1 MVTFVSQCEKNALK
15 KTRRVLDAFANR
27 IGDNTWQT
35 LITEDGLLTVKKMLR
50 KTASKSTAV
59 SCHWIRSR
67 SRSQFLWVVGNRL
80 KFNVE
85 GVVPVNY
92 TEGDIE
98 QFIDKEKWQSL
109 ALMKNAVAIAALFH
123 DFGKAN
129 ILFQQKLKGE
139 GRNKY
144 EPVRHE
150 WVSLRIFQAFVGGRT
165 DEQWLIA
172 LTEIDKNH
180 NDDIYQ
186 DGINAEKNNPLL
198 NLPPFAQLVGWLVLS
213 HHKLPF
219 VPDWMFN
226 KANGNKDCKD
236 KVYRETSPA
245 QLAKNQLSTL
255 QAWFDRELQVYW
267 NSYNFCDE
275 DSQNFLQ
282 DNWTFNS
289 EGLPYKSTKWRLRA
303 IKAAD
308 KALQNIKQL
317 SGKNLLH
324 DELFTSHLA
333 RMALMLADH
342 HYSAQ
347 KVPTIDWQSPD
358 YKVFANTGRDTNSG
372 KNTLKQQLDEHLI
385 GVAKHAVD
393 IVSALPQ
400 LKNSLQALEDNEFLK
415 STKADDK
422 YHWQITAQKVALE
435 LSESSKKQGFFGI
448 NMASTGKGKTLANA
462 KIMYAL
468 ANKEQDCRFTVAL
481 GLRTLTLQTG
491 REYRKQLDLTAEQLA
506 IAVGGT
512 ASKAL
517 FENEQHKKAPEESFG
532 TGSESVEDFLDPDL
546 YVDYDLSGVEHSL
559 YTWTGANPRIEKLLQ
574 APALVCT
581 IDHLIPATDGTKGGK
596 QIGPMLRLLTSDLV
610 IDEPDDFGLEDLPAL
625 CRLVY
630 WAGMLGSR
638 VLLSTATMPP
648 DLAFAAFQAYQA
660 GWAEYAKVN
669 MVDMNKN
676 INCAWFDERAK
687 GGTHKAEVHDF
698 PSFKEQHEKY
708 VKKRVE
714 YLSSGVEKHKADI
727 LDNLTATDNIYANFA
742 QTIMQGS
749 LALHKNNHVKLGDKQ
764 ISIGLVRMAN
774 INPMVAVAKA
784 LLNLSVPENTHI
796 HLCVY
801 HSRYPLAVRSYLESN
816 LDLILNR
823 KESWPPQ
830 NLQNL
835 VNKTAV
841 KNQLFIVL
849 ASPVAEVGRD
859 HDYDWAIIEPSSMR
873 SIIQIAGRVLRHRD
887 YIPAQ
892 ENILLINQ
900 NIKQLKGSERCFNQ
914 PGFEVENLKLKLNK
928 HTLREIL
935 AETQYQPINAVE
947 RVIKSKQPPLENLV
961 ALEHEALSRKVNEK
975 SLTAFW
981 WNEQA
986 HWCGVLQN
994 LQAFRK
1000 SAKDEALYLLY
1011 KNNDLKWEWKNEA
1024 AYPPKMGA
1032 LSGAGISIKE
1042 ESAIVPAEGISFWF
1056 DLNPQKIYAELAN
1069 DFNISEEEASQHF
1082 GELRLV
1088 SYKKND
1094 INEYKYFSNLGIYQE
1109 VKL

>member
-1 MVTFVSQCEKNALK
+1 MMVTFVSQCEKNALK

-35 LITEDGLLTVKKMLR
+35 VITEDGLITVKKMLR
-50 KTASKSTAV
+50 QTASRSTAV

-67 SRSQFLWVVGNRL
+67 ARSQLLWVVGNRN
-80 KFNVE
+80 KFNSE
-85 GVVPVNY
+85 GVVAVNY
-92 TEGDIE
+92 TEANVE
-98 QFIDKEKWQSL
+98 QFMDNEKWQNL
-109 ALMKNAVAIAALFH
+109 TLMKNAVAIAALFH

-139 GRNKY
+139 AKNKY

-150 WVSLRIFQAFVGGRT
+150 WVSLRIFQAFVGNKT
-165 DEQWLIA
+165 DQQWLIS

-180 NDDIYQ
+180 SDELYQ
-186 DGINAEKNNPLL
+186 DGISSARNNPLV
-198 NLPPFAQLVGWLVLS
+198 NLPPFAQLVAWLVLS

-219 VPDWMFN
+219 VPSW
-226 KANGNKDCKD
+226 KEALTP
-236 KVYRETSPA
+236 ETSPA
-245 QLAKNQLSTL
+245 ELHKNRVSPLNS
-255 QAWFDRELQVYW
+255 WFAIELEVFW
-267 NSYNFCDE
+267 NSYNFKDE
-275 DSQNFLQ
+275 DSQSFLQ
-282 DNWTFNS
+282 DNWTFHGD
-289 EGLPYKSTKWRLRA
+289 GLPFKSTKWRLRA
-303 IKAAD
+303 IKVAD
-308 KALQNIKQL
+308 KTLQTIKQI
-317 SGKNLLH
+317 SGENLLH
-324 DELFTSHLA
+324 DELFTSHLT

-347 KVPTIDWQSPD
+347 KETTIEWKSPN
-358 YKVFANTGRDTNSG
+358 YQVFANTDRDTNA
-372 KNTLKQQLDEHLI
+372 LKQQLDEHLI

-393 IVSALPQ
+393 IVAALPQ
-400 LKNSLQALEDNEFLK
+400 LKSSLQVLEDNKFLK
-415 STKADDK
+415 STKADVK
-422 YHWQITAQKVALE
+422 YTWQIAAQKLALE
-435 LSESSKKQGFFGI
+435 LSETNKKQGFFGI

-506 IAVGGT
+506 IAVGGS

-517 FENEQHKKAPEESFG
+517 FENEQHKKTAEEIFG
-532 TGSESVEDFLDPDL
+532 TGSESIEEFLDPEL

-559 YTWTGANPRIEKLLQ
+559 HNWTGTNPRIEKLLQ

-648 DLAFAAFQAYQA
+648 DLAFAAFEAYQA
-660 GWAEYAKVN
+660 GWAEYAKAN
-669 MVDMNKN
+669 ITNWSN
-676 INCAWFDERAK
+676 SINCAWFDEREK
-687 GGTHKAEVHDF
+687 GGAIKAEVQYL
-698 PSFKEQHEKY
+698 SNFKEQHEKY

-714 YLSSGVEKHKADI
+714 YLSSGVAKHKAEI
-727 LDNLTATDNIYANFA
+727 LDNLTTTDNIHINFA
-742 QTIMQGS
+742 QTIMQGAH
-749 LALHKNNHVKLGDKQ
+749 ALHEKNKVKLGDKQ
-764 ISIGLVRMAN
+764 VSIGLVRMAN

-784 LLNLSVPENTHI
+784 LLNVTVPENTHI
-796 HLCVY
+796 NLCVY
-801 HSRYPLAVRSYLESN
+801 HSRYPLAVRSYLEN
-816 LDLILNR
+816 QLDQMLNR
-823 KESWPPQ
+823 KDDWPPKK
-830 NLQNL
+830 LQN
-835 VNKTAV
+835 VVDKTTE

-859 HDYDWAIIEPSSMR
+859 HDYDWAIIEPSSIR

-887 YIPAQ
+887 HVPDQ

-900 NIKQLKGSERCFNQ
+900 NIKQLKGSKRCFNQ
-914 PGFEVENLKLKLNK
+914 PGFEVENLKLKLNA

-935 AETQYQPINAVE
+935 TETQYQPINAVE
-947 RVIKSKQPPLENLV
+947 RLVKSIQPPLANLV
-961 ALEHEALSRKVNEK
+961 SLEHEALSRTVNGR
-975 SLTAFW
+975 SLAAFW
-981 WNEQA
+981 WKEKA
-986 HWCGVLQN
+986 HWCGVLQK
-994 LQAFRK
+994 LQVFRK
-1000 SAKDEALYLLY
+1000 SAKDEALFLLY
-1011 KNNDLKWEWKNEA
+1011 KNNELTWQWKNEA
-1024 AYPPKMGA
+1024 VYPPKMGA

-1042 ESAIVPAEGISFWF
+1042 ETAIVPAEGFSFWF
-1056 DLNPQKIYAELAN
+1056 DLNPQDIYSDLAR
-1069 DFNISEEEASQHF
+1069 DFNISEETAAQRF

-1109 VKL
+1109 VK

>member
-1 MVTFVSQCEKNALK
+1 MMVTLVSQCEKNALK
-15 KTRRVLDAFANR
+15 KTRRVLDAFADR

-50 KTASKSTAV
+50 QTASKSTAV

-67 SRSQFLWVVGNRL
+67 SRSQFLWVVGNKA
-80 KFNVE
+80 KFDE
-85 GVVPVNY
+85 RGVVPVNY
-92 TEGDIE
+92 TESNVE
-98 QFIDKEKWQSL
+98 QFMDIEKWQSL
-109 ALMKNAVAIAALFH
+109 ELMKNAVAIAALFH

-129 ILFQQKLKGE
+129 ILFQQKLKGK
-139 GRNKY
+139 GKNKY

-150 WVSLRIFQAFVGGRT
+150 WVSLRIFQAFVGDKT

-186 DGINAEKNNPLL
+186 DGISTGKNNPLAK
-198 NLPPFAQLVGWLVLS
+198 LPPFAQLVGWLVLS

-219 VPDWMFN
+219 VPGW
-226 KANGNKDCKD
+226 KKDLTQ
-236 KVYRETSPA
+236 ETSPA
-245 QLAKNQLSTL
+245 DLHKYGVTPLNS
-255 QAWFDRELQVYW
+255 WFAEELQVFW
-267 NSYNFCDE
+267 NSYNFKDE
-275 DSQNFLQ
+275 DSQTFLQ
-282 DNWTFNS
+282 DNWTFHS

-303 IKAAD
+303 IKVAD

-317 SGKNLLH
+317 STQNLLH
-324 DELFTSHLA
+324 GELFSSHLA

-347 KVPTIDWQSPD
+347 KEPTTDWQSPN
-358 YKVFANTGRDTNSG
+358 YQVFANTDRDT
-372 KNTLKQQLDEHLI
+372 KALKQQLDEHLI

-400 LKNSLQALEDNEFLK
+400 LKSSLQALGDNKFLK
-415 STKADDK
+415 STKTDDK
-422 YHWQITAQKVALE
+422 YAWQIATQKLALE

-462 KIMYAL
+462 KVMYAL
-468 ANKEQDCRFTVAL
+468 ANKEQNCRFTVAL

-491 REYRKQLDLTAEQLA
+491 REYRKQLNLTAEQLA
-506 IAVGGT
+506 IAVGGS

-517 FENEQHKKAPEESFG
+517 FENEQHKKTPEESFG
-532 TGSESVEDFLDPDL
+532 VGSESVEDFLDPDL
-546 YVDYDLSGVEHSL
+546 YVDYDLSGLDHSL
-559 YTWTGANPRIEKLLQ
+559 YTWTGTNPRIEKLVQ

-648 DLAFAAFQAYQA
+648 DLAFAAYQAYQA
-660 GWAEYAKVN
+660 GWVEYAKVN
-669 MVDMNKN
+669 IADWNKSV
-676 INCAWFDERAK
+676 NCAWFDEREK
-687 GGTHKAEVHDF
+687 GGSYKAEIQDF
-698 PSFKEQHEKY
+698 SNFKEQHEKY

-714 YLSSGVEKHKADI
+714 YLSSGIAKHKAEI
-727 LDNLTATDNIYANFA
+727 LDNLNTTGNIHVNFA
-742 QTIMQGS
+742 QTIKQGA
-749 LALHKNNHVKLGDKQ
+749 LILHKNNHVQLDGKKV
-764 ISIGLVRMAN
+764 SIGLVRMAN

-784 LLNLSVPENTHI
+784 LLNLPELENTHI

-801 HSRYPLAVRSYLESN
+801 HSRFPLAVRSYLEN
-816 LDLILNR
+816 QLDQMLNH
-823 KESWPPQ
+823 KKSWPPK

-835 VNKTAV
+835 VNKTAE
-841 KNQLFIVL
+841 KNQMFIVL

-873 SIIQIAGRVLRHRD
+873 SIIQIAGRVLRHREHV
-887 YIPAQ
+887 PEK
-892 ENILLINQ
+892 ENMLLINQ

-928 HTLREIL
+928 HTLREVL
-935 AETQYQPINAVE
+935 EESQYQPINAVE

-961 ALEHEALSRKVNEK
+961 ALEHQALLEK
-975 SLTAFW
+975 LFKNPDSAKLW
-981 WNEQA
+981 WKEQA

-1000 SAKDEALYLLY
+1000 SAKDEAVFLLY
-1011 KNNDLKWEWKNEA
+1011 KNNDLQWEWKNEA

-1032 LSGAGISIKE
+1032 LSGAGISIIE
-1042 ESAIVPAEGISFWF
+1042 EPAIVPAEGISFWF
-1056 DLNPQKIYAELAN
+1056 DLNPLTMYAELAN
-1069 DFNISEEEASQHF
+1069 DFNISEEEASLRF

-1109 VKL
+1109 VK

>member
-1 MVTFVSQCEKNALK
+1 MVTFISECEKNALK

-27 IGDNTWQT
+27 IGNSTWQT
-35 LITEDGLLTVKKMLR
+35 IITQEGLLAVKKLLR
-50 KTASKSTAV
+50 KTASKNTAV

-67 SRSQFLWVVGNRL
+67 ARSELLWLVGNKN
-80 KFNVE
+80 KFNAQ
-85 GVVPVNY
+85 GIVPVNY
-92 TEGDIE
+92 TEGDVE
-98 QFIDKEKWQSL
+98 RFIDKEKWQSL

-129 ILFQQKLKGE
+129 VLFQQKLKGE
-139 GRNKY
+139 GKNKY

-150 WVSLRIFQAFVGGRT
+150 WVSLRIFQAFVGNKT
-165 DEQWLIA
+165 DQQWLIA

-180 NDDIYQ
+180 SDDIYQ
-186 DGINAEKNNPLL
+186 DGISAGINNPLA

-219 VPDWMFN
+219 VPSWN
-226 KANGNKDCKD
+226 KSLTP
-236 KVYRETSPA
+236 ETSPA
-245 QLAKNQLSTL
+245 ILHKNDISPLKSWFAKE
-255 QAWFDRELQVYW
+255 FQVFW
-267 NSYNFCDE
+267 NSYNFKDE
-275 DSQNFLQ
+275 DSQSFLH
-282 DNWTFNS
+282 DNWTFHN

-317 SGKNLLH
+317 SDKSLLH

-347 KVPTIDWQSPD
+347 IEPTTEWQSPN
-358 YKVFANTGRDTNSG
+358 YQVFANTDRET
-372 KNTLKQQLDEHLI
+372 KALKQQLDEHLI

-393 IVSALPQ
+393 IVVALPQ
-400 LKNSLQALEDNEFLK
+400 LKSSLQALEDNKFLK
-415 STKADDK
+415 STKEDDK
-422 YHWQITAQKVALE
+422 YAWQIAAQKVALE

-491 REYRKQLDLTAEQLA
+491 REYRKQLGLTTEQLA
-506 IAVGGT
+506 IAVGGS

-517 FENEQHKKAPEESFG
+517 FENEQHKKSPEECFG
-532 TGSESVEDFLDPDL
+532 TGSESVEEFLDPEL

-559 YTWTGANPRIEKLLQ
+559 YTWTHDNPRIEKLVQ

-669 MVDMNKN
+669 IANWNEN
-676 INCAWFDERAK
+676 INCAWFDERTK
-687 GGTHKAEVHDF
+687 GGANKAEVKDF
-698 PSFKEQHEKY
+698 PGFKELHEKY

-714 YLSSGVEKHKADI
+714 YLSSGVAQHKANI
-727 LDNLTATDNIYANFA
+727 LDNLTITDNIYANFA
-742 QTIMQGS
+742 QTIMQGAF
-749 LALHKNNHVKLGDKQ
+749 ALHKNNHVQLDDRQ

-774 INPMVAVAKA
+774 INPMVAVSKA
-784 LLNLSVPENTHI
+784 LLNFPAPENTHI

-801 HSRYPLAVRSYLESN
+801 HSRFPLAVRSYLESK
-816 LDLILNR
+816 LDQILNR
-823 KESWPPQ
+823 KESLPPQ
-830 NLQNL
+830 NIQNL
-835 VNKTAV
+835 VNKTAE

-873 SIIQIAGRVLRHRD
+873 SIIQIAGRVLRHREQV
-887 YIPAQ
+887 PGQ

-935 AETQYQPINAVE
+935 QESQYQPINAVE

-961 ALEHEALSRKVNEK
+961 ALEHQALLEK
-975 SLTAFW
+975 LFKNPDSAKLW
-981 WNEQA
+981 WKEQA
-986 HWCGVLQN
+986 HWCGVLQK
-994 LQAFRK
+994 LQVFRK

-1011 KNNDLKWEWKNEA
+1011 KNNGLMWAWKNEV
-1024 AYPPKMGA
+1024 AYPPKLGA

-1042 ESAIVPAEGISFWF
+1042 ESIIVPAKGISFWF
-1056 DLNPQKIYAELAN
+1056 DLNPLNIYTELAS
-1069 DFNISEEEASQHF
+1069 DFNISEEEASLRF

-1109 VKL
+1109 VK

>member
-1 MVTFVSQCEKNALK
+1 MMVTFVSQCEKNALK

-35 LITEDGLLTVKKMLR
+35 IITEDGLLTVKKMLR
-50 KTASKSTAV
+50 QTASKSTAV

-67 SRSQFLWVVGNRL
+67 SRSQFLWVVGNKG
-80 KFNVE
+80 KFNSE
-85 GVVPVNY
+85 GIVAVNY
-92 TEGDIE
+92 TEGSIG
-98 QFIDKEKWQSL
+98 QFIDNEKWQSL
-109 ALMKNAVAIAALFH
+109 TLMKNAVAIAALFH

-139 GRNKY
+139 GKNKY

-150 WVSLRIFQAFVGGRT
+150 WVSLRVFQAFVGEQT

-180 NDDIYQ
+180 NDDIFQ
-186 DGINAEKNNPLL
+186 DGISLGKNKPLV

-219 VPDWMFN
+219 VPNWN
-226 KANGNKDCKD
+226 KTLIQ
-236 KVYRETSPA
+236 ETSPSD
-245 QLAKNQLSTL
+245 LHKYGISPLNS
-255 QAWFDRELQVYW
+255 WFAEELQVFW
-267 NSYNFCDE
+267 NSYNFKDE
-275 DSQNFLQ
+275 DSQDFLQ
-282 DNWTFNS
+282 DNWTFHS

-303 IKAAD
+303 IEAAD
-308 KALQNIKQL
+308 KALQSIKQL
-317 SGKNLLH
+317 SDKNLLH

-347 KVPTIDWQSPD
+347 KETTIEWRSPN
-358 YKVFANTGRDTNSG
+358 YPVFANTDRDTNA
-372 KNTLKQQLDEHLI
+372 LKQQLDEHLI

-393 IVSALPQ
+393 IVSKLPQ
-400 LKNSLQALEDNEFLK
+400 LKGSLQKLEENKFLK
-415 STKADDK
+415 STKTATK
-422 YHWQITAQKVALE
+422 YAWQIAAQKVALE

-491 REYRKQLDLTAEQLA
+491 REYRKQLDLTTDQLA
-506 IAVGGT
+506 IAVGGS

-517 FENEQHKKAPEESFG
+517 FENEQHKKTAEESFG
-532 TGSESVEDFLDPDL
+532 TGSESVEEFLDPEL
-546 YVDYDLSGVEHSL
+546 YIDYDLSGVEHSL
-559 YTWTGANPRIEKLLQ
+559 HTWTGANPRIEKLVQ

-648 DLAFAAFQAYQA
+648 DLAFAAFQSYQA

-669 MVDMNKN
+669 ITTWNEN
-676 INCAWFDERAK
+676 INCAWFDEREK
-687 GGTHKAEVHDF
+687 GGAIRAEIQDF
-698 PSFKEQHEKY
+698 SSFKEQHEKY
-708 VKKRVE
+708 VKKRVVF
-714 YLSSGVEKHKADI
+714 LSSCIVKHKAEI
-727 LDNLTATDNIYANFA
+727 LDNITLTDDIYVNFS
-742 QTIMQGS
+742 QTVLQGAI
-749 LALHKNNHVKLGDKQ
+749 ALHIKNHVKLDDKQ
-764 ISIGLVRMAN
+764 VSIGLVRMAN
-774 INPMVAVAKA
+774 IKPMVAVAKA

-801 HSRYPLAVRSYLESN
+801 HSRYPLAVRSYLESK
-816 LDLILNR
+816 LDQMLNR
-823 KESWPPQ
+823 KENWPPQ

-835 VNKTAV
+835 IEKTTA

-873 SIIQIAGRVLRHRD
+873 SIIQIAGRVLRHREHL
-887 YIPAQ
+887 PKQ

-914 PGFEVENLKLKLNK
+914 PGFEVENLKLKLNE

-935 AETQYQPINAVE
+935 TETQYQPINAVE
-947 RVIKSKQPPLENLV
+947 RVVKSKPPPLENL
-961 ALEHEALSRKVNEK
+961 ASLEHQALLEK
-975 SLTAFW
+975 LFKNPDSAKLW
-981 WNEQA
+981 WKEQA
-986 HWCGVLQN
+986 HWCGVLQK
-994 LQAFRK
+994 LQVFRK
-1000 SAKDEALYLLY
+1000 SDKDEAVYLLY
-1011 KNNDLKWEWKNEA
+1011 KNNELTWEWKNEA
-1024 AYPPKMGA
+1024 VYPPKMGA
-1032 LSGAGISIKE
+1032 LSGAGISIKKE
-1042 ESAIVPAEGISFWF
+1042 TAIVPAEGFSFWF
-1056 DLNPQKIYAELAN
+1056 DLNPHNIYGELAH
-1069 DFNISEEEASQHF
+1069 DFNISEETAAQRF

-1109 VKL
+1109 VK

>member
-1 MVTFVSQCEKNALK
+1 MMVTFVSQCQKNALK

-35 LITEDGLLTVKKMLR
+35 VITEDGLITVKKMLR
-50 KTASKSTAV
+50 QTATKSTAV

-67 SRSQFLWVVGNRL
+67 SRSQLLWVVGNRR
-80 KFNVE
+80 KFNSE
-85 GVVPVNY
+85 GHVAVNY
-92 TEGDIE
+92 TESDIE
-98 QFIDKEKWQSL
+98 PFMDNEKWQNL
-109 ALMKNAVAIAALFH
+109 TLMKNAVAIAALFH
-123 DFGKAN
+123 DFGKAS

-139 GRNKY
+139 GKNKY

-150 WVSLRIFQAFVGGRT
+150 WVSLRVFQAFVGDKS
-165 DEQWLIA
+165 DEQWLMA

-180 NDDIYQ
+180 HDNIYQ
-186 DGINAEKNNPLL
+186 DGIRGGRNNPLV

-219 VPDWMFN
+219 VPSW
-226 KANGNKDCKD
+226 KQTLTQ
-236 KVYRETSPA
+236 ETSPA
-245 QLAKNQLSTL
+245 VLHKNGVSPLNS
-255 QAWFDRELQVYW
+255 WFAEELQVFW
-267 NSYNFCDE
+267 NSYNFKDE
-275 DSQNFLQ
+275 DSSNFLQ
-282 DNWTFNS
+282 DNWTFHS
-289 EGLPYKSTKWRLRA
+289 EGLPYKSTKWRLIA

-308 KALQNIKQL
+308 LTLKTIKQNTA
-317 SGKNLLH
+317 KNLLH
-324 DELFTSHLA
+324 DELFTSHLT

-347 KVPTIDWQSPD
+347 KEPTLEWQSPN
-358 YKVFANTGRDTNSG
+358 YQVYANTDSDTG
-372 KNTLKQQLDEHLI
+372 ERKQQLDEHLI

-400 LKNSLQALEDNEFLK
+400 LKSSLQTLEDNAFLK
-415 STKADDK
+415 STKVDGK
-422 YHWQITAQKVALE
+422 YAWQVAAQKVALD
-435 LSESSKKQGFFGI
+435 LGESTKKQGFFGI

-491 REYRKQLDLTAEQLA
+491 REYRTQLDLSAEQLA
-506 IAVGGT
+506 IAVGGS

-517 FENEQHKKAPEESFG
+517 FENEQSKRAPEDSFG
-532 TGSESVEDFLDPDL
+532 TGSESAEEHLDPDL
-546 YVDYDLSGVEHSL
+546 FVDYDLSGIEHSL
-559 YTWTGANPRIEKLLQ
+559 HAWTKTNPRIEKLLQ
-574 APALVCT
+574 APVLVCT

-660 GWAEYAKVN
+660 GWTEYAKVN
-669 MVDMNKN
+669 ITNWN
-676 INCAWFDERAK
+676 QTINCAWFDEREK
-687 GGTHKAEVHDF
+687 GGAYQTLIKDF
-698 PSFKEQHEKY
+698 ANFKVQHEKFVETR
-708 VKKRVE
+708 VK
-714 YLSSGVEKHKADI
+714 YLISATPKHKADI
-727 LDNLTATDNIYANFA
+727 LDNLTSTSDIYVNFA
-742 QTIMQGS
+742 QTIMQGA
-749 LALHKNNHVKLGDKQ
+749 LALHHNNTVVVGNNQ
-764 ISIGLVRMAN
+764 VSIGLVRMAN

-784 LLNLSVPENTHI
+784 LLTLPVPENTHI

-801 HSRYPLAVRSYLESN
+801 HSRYPLAMRSYLEN
-816 LDLILNR
+816 KLDKILNR
-823 KESWPPQ
+823 KNDWPPRE
-830 NLQNL
+830 LESL
-835 VNKTAV
+835 IEKTAA
-841 KNQLFIVL
+841 KNQIFIVL

-887 YIPAQ
+887 HVPEH

-900 NIKQLKGSERCFNQ
+900 NIKQLKGNERCFNQ
-914 PGFEVENLKLKLNK
+914 PGFEVENLKLKLNE
-928 HTLREIL
+928 HTLRKVLVEP
-935 AETQYQPINAVE
+935 QYQPINASE
-947 RVIKSKQPPLENLV
+947 RVIKSKLSSSGNLV

-981 WNEQA
+981 WKEQA

-994 LQAFRK
+994 LQPFRK
-1000 SAKDEALYLLY
+1000 SEKDEAVYMLY
-1011 KNNDLKWEWKNEA
+1011 KNSELVWQWKNES
-1024 AYPPKMGA
+1024 AYPAKMGA
-1032 LSGAGISIKE
+1032 LSGAGISLKE
-1042 ESAIVPAEGISFWF
+1042 EQGFTPTEGISFWF
-1056 DLNPQKIYAELAN
+1056 DLNPLNIYAELAA
-1069 DFNISEEEASQHF
+1069 DFDISEEDASLRF

-1109 VKL
+1109 VK

>member
-1 MVTFVSQCEKNALK
+1 MMVTFVSQCEKKALNR
-15 KTRRVLDAFANR
+15 TRKVLDAFADR

-35 LITEDGLLTVKKMLR
+35 VITQDGLLAVKKSLR
-50 KTASKSTAV
+50 KTATKNTAV

-67 SRSQFLWVVGNRL
+67 SRSELVWVVGQRS
-80 KFNVE
+80 KFNSE
-85 GVVPVNY
+85 GVVPVNF
-92 TEGDIE
+92 TEGDVE
-98 QFIDKEKWQSL
+98 QFMDKVKWQSL

-129 ILFQQKLKGE
+129 ILFQQKLTGE
-139 GRNKY
+139 GKNKF

-150 WVSLRIFQAFVGGRT
+150 WVSLRIFQAFIGNKT

-180 NDDIYQ
+180 SDDIYQ
-186 DGINAEKNNPLL
+186 DGISSGRNNPLA
-198 NLPPFAQLVGWLVLS
+198 NLPAFAQLVGWLVLS

-219 VPDWMFN
+219 VPNW
-226 KANGNKDCKD
+226 KEALPK
-236 KVYRETSPA
+236 ETSPA
-245 QLAKNQLSTL
+245 VLHANGVSPLNSWFAK
-255 QAWFDRELQVYW
+255 ELQVFW
-267 NSYNFCDE
+267 NSYNFKDD
-275 DSQNFLQ
+275 DSQHFLQ
-282 DNWTFNS
+282 DNWTFHS
-289 EGLPYKSTKWRLRA
+289 EGLPYKSTKWRLKA

-308 KALQNIKQL
+308 KALQNIKQH
-317 SGKNLLH
+317 SAKNLLH
-324 DELFTSHLA
+324 DELFTAHLA

-347 KVPTIDWQSPD
+347 KEPTLDWQSPH
-358 YKVFANTGRDTNSG
+358 YKVFANTDRDT
-372 KNTLKQQLDEHLI
+372 KALKQQLDEHLI

-393 IVSALPQ
+393 IVGALPQ
-400 LKNSLQALEDNEFLK
+400 LKSSLQALEDNKFLK

-422 YHWQITAQKVALE
+422 YAWQIAAQKVAFE
-435 LSESSKKQGFFGI
+435 LSDSSKKLGFFGI

-468 ANKEQDCRFTVAL
+468 ASKEQDCRFTVAL

-506 IAVGGT
+506 IAVGGS
-512 ASKAL
+512 APKAL
-517 FENEQHKKAPEESFG
+517 FENEQHKKSPEQSFG

-546 YVDYDLSGVEHSL
+546 YLDYDLAGVEHAL
-559 YTWTGANPRIEKLLQ
+559 YSWAGSNPRIEKLLQ

-625 CRLVY
+625 CRLVN

-669 MVDMNKN
+669 IADWNKS
-676 INCAWFDERAK
+676 INCAWFDERK
-687 GGTHKAEVHDF
+687 QGGAYQAEVRDF
-698 PSFKEQHEKY
+698 SSFKEQHEKY
-708 VKKRVE
+708 VKKRVQ
-714 YLSSGVEKHKADI
+714 YLSKGVEKHKADI
-727 LDNLTATDNIYANFA
+727 LDNVAITDNIHVNFA
-742 QTIMQGS
+742 QTIIQG
-749 LALHKNNHVKLGDKQ
+749 ALTLHQNNHIQLDGKLV
-764 ISIGLVRMAN
+764 SIGLVRMAN

-784 LLNLSVPENTHI
+784 LISLPAPEDTHI

-801 HSRYPLAVRSYLESN
+801 HSRYPLAVRSYLEN
-816 LDLILNR
+816 KLDQILNR
-823 KESWPPQ
+823 KNNWPPQ

-835 VNKTAV
+835 VNKTTA

-887 YIPAQ
+887 HVPEQAS
-892 ENILLINQ
+892 ILLINQ
-900 NIKQLKGSERCFNQ
+900 NIKQLKGNERCFNQ
-914 PGFEVENLKLKLNK
+914 PGFEVENLNLKLNK
-928 HTLREIL
+928 HMLSEIL
-935 AETQYQPINAVE
+935 EESQYQPINAVE
-947 RVIKSKQPPLENLV
+947 RVIKGKQHPLENLV
-961 ALEHEALSRKVNEK
+961 ALEHQALLEK
-975 SLTAFW
+975 LFKNPDSAKLW
-981 WNEQA
+981 WKEQA

-994 LQAFRK
+994 LQVFRK
-1000 SAKDEALYLLY
+1000 SAKDEALYLIY
-1011 KNNDLKWEWKNEA
+1011 KNNELTWAWKNEA
-1024 AYPPKMGA
+1024 VYPPKMGA

-1042 ESAIVPAEGISFWF
+1042 EFAIVPAEGISFWF
-1056 DLNPQKIYAELAN
+1056 DLNPLSIYAELAN

-1094 INEYKYFSNLGIYQE
+1094 INEYKYFPKLGIYQE
-1109 VKL
+1109 VK

>member
-1 MVTFVSQCEKNALK
+1 MMVTFVSQCEKNALK

-50 KTASKSTAV
+50 KTASRSTAV

-67 SRSQFLWVVGNRL
+67 SRSQFLWVVGNKN
-80 KFNVE
+80 KFNCE
-85 GVVPVNY
+85 GVVPVNS
-92 TEGDIE
+92 TGNSFV
-98 QFIDKEKWQSL
+98 QFIDKEKWQRL
-109 ALMKNAVAIAALFH
+109 ALMKNSVAIAALFH
-123 DFGKAN
+123 DFGKVN

-139 GRNKY
+139 SKNKY

-150 WVSLRIFQAFVGGRT
+150 WVSLRIFQAFVANQT
-165 DEQWLIA
+165 DEEWLIA

-180 NDDIYQ
+180 NDNIHQ
-186 DGINAEKNNPLL
+186 DGINNGRNNPLV
-198 NLPPFAQLVGWLVLS
+198 NLPPFAQLVGWLILS

-219 VPDWMFN
+219 VPSW
-226 KANGNKDCKD
+226 K
-236 KVYRETSPA
+236 RTLTPETSPA
-245 QLAKNQLSTL
+245 ILYKNGVNPLNS
-255 QAWFDRELQVYW
+255 WFAEELQVFW
-267 NSYNFCDE
+267 NSYNFKDE
-275 DSQNFLQ
+275 DSQKFLQ
-282 DNWTFNS
+282 DNWTFHS
-289 EGLPYKSTKWRLRA
+289 EGLPYKSTKWRLKA

-308 KALQNIKQL
+308 KALQHIKQI
-317 SGKNLLH
+317 SAKNLLH

-347 KVPTIDWQSPD
+347 KEPTLDWQSPN
-358 YKVFANTGRDTNSG
+358 YQVFANTDRET
-372 KNTLKQQLDEHLI
+372 KALKQQLDEHLI

-400 LKNSLQALEDNEFLK
+400 LKNSLQALEDNKFLK
-415 STKADDK
+415 STKTDDK
-422 YHWQITAQKVALE
+422 YAWQIAAQKVALA

-506 IAVGGT
+506 IAVGGS

-517 FENEQHKKAPEESFG
+517 FENEQNKKPPEQCFG
-532 TGSESVEDFLDPDL
+532 TGSESVEEFLDPEL

-559 YTWTGANPRIEKLLQ
+559 YTWTHNNPRIEKLVQ

-660 GWAEYAKVN
+660 GWTEYAKVN
-669 MVDMNKN
+669 IADGIKSV
-676 INCAWFDERAK
+676 NCAWFDERVK
-687 GGTHKAEVHDF
+687 GGAYKAEIQGF
-698 PSFKEQHEKY
+698 SNFKEQHETY
-708 VKKRVE
+708 VRKRVA
-714 YLSSGVEKHKADI
+714 YLSSAVAKHKTDI
-727 LDNLTATDNIYANFA
+727 VDNLTITGNIYVNFA
-742 QTIMQGS
+742 QTIRQGA
-749 LALHKNNHVKLGDKQ
+749 LALHKNNHVMLGDKQ
-764 ISIGLVRMAN
+764 VSIGLVRMAN

-784 LLNLSVPENTHI
+784 LLNLPSPENIHI

-801 HSRYPLAVRSYLESN
+801 HSRYPLAVRSHLESK
-816 LDLILNR
+816 LDQILNR
-823 KESWPPQ
+823 KENWPPQ

-835 VNKTAV
+835 VNQTAA

-873 SIIQIAGRVLRHRD
+873 SIIQIAGRVLRHREQ
-887 YIPAQ
+887 IPEQ

-914 PGFEVENLKLKLNK
+914 PGFEVENLKLKLK
-928 HTLREIL
+928 QHTLREIL
-935 AETQYQPINAVE
+935 TETQYHPINAVE

-961 ALEHEALSRKVNEK
+961 SLEHEALSRKVNER

-981 WNEQA
+981 WKEQA

-994 LQAFRK
+994 LQVFRR

-1011 KNNDLKWEWKNEA
+1011 RNNELTWKWKNEA
-1024 AYPPKMGA
+1024 AFPPKMGA
-1032 LSGAGISIKE
+1032 LSAAGISIKE
-1042 ESAIVPAEGISFWF
+1042 APTILPAEGISFWF
-1056 DLNPQKIYAELAN
+1056 DLSPLNIYKELAD
-1069 DFNISEEEASQHF
+1069 DFNINEEEASLRF
-1082 GELRLV
+1082 GELRLIN
-1088 SYKKND
+1088 YNKND
-1094 INEYKYFSNLGIYQE
+1094 INEYRYFSNLGIYQE
-1109 VKL
+1109 VK

>member
-15 KTRRVLDAFANR
+15 KTRRVLDAFADR

-35 LITEDGLLTVKKMLR
+35 LITQEGLLAVKKLLR

-67 SRSQFLWVVGNRL
+67 SRSELLWVVGKRDR
-80 KFNVE
+80 FDAM
-85 GVVPVNY
+85 GRVPVNS
-92 TEGDIE
+92 TENNIE
-98 QFIDKEKWQSL
+98 QYMDKDKWQSL
-109 ALMKNAVAIAALFH
+109 VLMKNAVAIAALFH

-139 GRNKY
+139 GKNKY

-150 WVSLRIFQAFVGGRT
+150 WVSLRVFQAFVGDKT

-180 NDDIYQ
+180 SDNIYQ
-186 DGINAEKNNPLL
+186 DGISAGRNNPLV

-219 VPDWMFN
+219 VPSW
-226 KANGNKDCKD
+226 KKSLTPETAPAELHRNG
-236 KVYRETSPA
+236 VSP
-245 QLAKNQLSTL
+245 LNGWFAK
-255 QAWFDRELQVYW
+255 ELEVFW
-267 NSYNFCDE
+267 NSHNFKEE
-275 DSQNFLQ
+275 DSQSFLQ
-282 DNWTFNS
+282 DNWTFHS

-308 KALQNIKQL
+308 KALQNIKQC
-317 SGKNLLH
+317 SAENLLH
-324 DELFTSHLA
+324 DELFTSHLS

-347 KVPTIDWQSPD
+347 KEPTIEWQSPN
-358 YKVFANTGRDTNSG
+358 YKVFANTDRDTNR
-372 KNTLKQQLDEHLI
+372 LKQQLDEHLI

-393 IVSALPQ
+393 IVGALPQ
-400 LKNSLQALEDNEFLK
+400 LKSSLDALEDNKFLK
-415 STKADDK
+415 STNTQDK
-422 YHWQITAQKVALE
+422 YAWQIKAQKVALE

-491 REYRKQLDLTAEQLA
+491 REYRKELDLTAEQLA
-506 IAVGGT
+506 IAVGGS

-517 FENEQHKKAPEESFG
+517 FENEKNKKDPEERFG
-532 TGSESVEDFLDPDL
+532 TGSASVEDFLDPDL
-546 YVDYDLSGVEHSL
+546 YVDYDLSGVEHCL
-559 YTWTGANPRIEKLLQ
+559 YTWTGANSRIEKLVQ
-574 APALVCT
+574 APTLVCT

-648 DLAFAAFQAYQA
+648 DLAYAAFQAYQA
-660 GWAEYAKVN
+660 GWTEYAKVN
-669 MVDMNKN
+669 IANWN
-676 INCAWFDERAK
+676 GRINCTWFDERAK
-687 GGTHKAEVHDF
+687 GGANKAEIQDF

-708 VKKRVE
+708 VKKRGE
-714 YLSSGVEKHKADI
+714 YLSSGVAKHKAEI
-727 LDNLTATDNIYANFA
+727 LDNLKITECIYSNFA
-742 QTIMQGS
+742 QTTLRGA
-749 LALHKNNHVKLGDKQ
+749 LALHKNNHVRLEDKNV
-764 ISIGLVRMAN
+764 SIGLVRMAN

-784 LLNLSVPENTHI
+784 LLKLPAPADTHV

-801 HSRYPLAVRSYLESN
+801 HSRYPLAVRSYLESK
-816 LDLILNR
+816 LDHILNR
-823 KESWPPQ
+823 KENWPPQ
-830 NLQNL
+830 HLKSL
-835 VNKTAV
+835 IEKTIA

-873 SIIQIAGRVLRHRD
+873 SIIQIAGRVLRHRVH
-887 YIPAQ
+887 IPVQ
-892 ENILLINQ
+892 ENILLVNQ

-935 AETQYQPINAVE
+935 DESQFRPINALE
-947 RVIKSKQPPLENLV
+947 RVIKGKQSPLDNLV
-961 ALEHEALSRKVNEK
+961 ALEHQALLERLFKNPDSAK
-975 SLTAFW
+975 LW
-981 WNEQA
+981 WKEQA
-986 HWCGVLQN
+986 HWCGVLQK

-1024 AYPPKMGA
+1024 VYPPKMGA

-1042 ESAIVPAEGISFWF
+1042 ELSIVIAEGNSFWF
-1056 DLNPQKIYAELAN
+1056 DLNPLGIYTELAN
-1069 DFNISEEEASQHF
+1069 DFNISEEEASQRF
-1082 GELRLV
+1082 GELRLI
-1088 SYKKND
+1088 SYKNND

-1109 VKL
+1109 VK

>member
-1 MVTFVSQCEKNALK
+1 
-15 KTRRVLDAFANR
+15 
-27 IGDNTWQT
+27 
-35 LITEDGLLTVKKMLR
+35 MLR
-50 KTASKSTAV
+50 QTASKSTAV

-67 SRSQFLWVVGNRL
+67 ARSQFLWVVGNKS
-80 KFNVE
+80 KFNAE

-92 TEGDIE
+92 TEGSIG
-98 QFIDKEKWQSL
+98 QFIDNEKWQSL
-109 ALMKNAVAIAALFH
+109 TLMKNAVAIAALFH

-139 GRNKY
+139 GKNKY

-150 WVSLRIFQAFVGGRT
+150 WVSLRVFQAFVGQQT

-180 NDDIYQ
+180 NDHIFQ
-186 DGINAEKNNPLL
+186 DGISLGKNNPLV

-219 VPDWMFN
+219 VPNWN
-226 KANGNKDCKD
+226 KTLIQ
-236 KVYRETSPA
+236 ETSPA
-245 QLAKNQLSTL
+245 YLHKYGISPLSS
-255 QAWFDRELQVYW
+255 WFAEELDVFW
-267 NSYNFCDE
+267 NSYNFKDE
-275 DSQNFLQ
+275 DSQNFLE
-282 DNWTFNS
+282 DNWTFHN

-308 KALQNIKQL
+308 NALQNIKQL

-324 DELFTSHLA
+324 NELFTSHIA

-347 KVPTIDWQSPD
+347 KETTTEWQSPN
-358 YKVFANTGRDTNSG
+358 YQVFANTDGNA
-372 KNTLKQQLDEHLI
+372 LKQQLDEHLV

-393 IVSALPQ
+393 IVSKLPQ
-400 LKNSLQALEDNEFLK
+400 LKSSLQKLEDNQFLK
-415 STKADDK
+415 STKADAK
-422 YHWQITAQKVALE
+422 YAWQIAAQKVALE

-491 REYRKQLDLTAEQLA
+491 REYRKQLDLTTEQLA
-506 IAVGGT
+506 IAVGGS

-517 FENEQHKKAPEESFG
+517 FENDQHKKTAEESFG
-532 TGSESVEDFLDPDL
+532 TGSESVEEFLDPEL
-546 YVDYDLSGVEHSL
+546 YVDYDLAGVEHSL
-559 YTWTGANPRIEKLLQ
+559 HTWTGANPRIEKLVQ

-669 MVDMNKN
+669 ITTLNEN
-676 INCAWFDERAK
+676 INCAWFDEREK
-687 GGTHKAEVHDF
+687 GGAIKAEVRDF
-698 PSFKEQHEKY
+698 SNFKEHHEKY

-714 YLSSGVEKHKADI
+714 YLNLGVAKHKAEI
-727 LDNLTATDNIYANFA
+727 LDNLTLTEDIYINFA
-742 QTIMQGS
+742 QTALQGA
-749 LALHKNNHVKLGDKQ
+749 LALHINNHVKLDDKKV
-764 ISIGLVRMAN
+764 SIGLVRMAN
-774 INPMVAVAKA
+774 IKPMVAVAKA
-784 LLNLSVPENTHI
+784 LLNLTVPEDTYI

-801 HSRYPLAVRSYLESN
+801 HSRYPLAVRSYLESQ
-816 LDLILNR
+816 LDQMLNR
-823 KESWPPQ
+823 KENWPPQ
-830 NLQNL
+830 KLQNL
-835 VNKTAV
+835 IEVTTA

-887 YIPAQ
+887 HVPDQ

-900 NIKQLKGSERCFNQ
+900 NIKQLEGSEYCFNK
-914 PGFEVENLKLKLNK
+914 PGFEVENLKLKLNE

-935 AETQYQPINAVE
+935 TETQYQPINAIE
-947 RVIKSKQPPLENLV
+947 RVVKSKQPPLENLV
-961 ALEHEALSRKVNEK
+961 SLEHQALLEK
-975 SLTAFW
+975 LFKNPDSAKLW
-981 WNEQA
+981 WKEQA
-986 HWCGVLQN
+986 HWCGVLQK
-994 LQAFRK
+994 LQVFRK

-1011 KNNDLKWEWKNEA
+1011 KNNELIWQWKNEA
-1024 AYPPKMGA
+1024 IYPPKMGA

-1042 ESAIVPAEGISFWF
+1042 ESSIVSAEGISFWF
-1056 DLNPQKIYAELAN
+1056 DLNPQDIYSELARN
-1069 DFNISEEEASQHF
+1069 FNISEETAAQRF

-1109 VKL
+1109 VK

>member
-1 MVTFVSQCEKNALK
+1 MMVTFVSQCEKNSLK

-50 KTASKSTAV
+50 QTASKNTAV
-59 SCHWIRSR
+59 SCHWIRTRAR
-67 SRSQFLWVVGNRL
+67 SELLWVVGNKN
-80 KFNVE
+80 KFNE
-85 GVVPVNY
+85 QGIVPVNY
-92 TEGDIE
+92 TEGDIG
-98 QFIDKEKWQSL
+98 QFMDKEKWQSL
-109 ALMKNAVAIAALFH
+109 AVMKNAVAIAALFH

-139 GRNKY
+139 GKNKY

-150 WVSLRIFQAFVGGRT
+150 WVSLRVFQAFVGDKT

-180 NDDIYQ
+180 SDDIYQ
-186 DGINAEKNNPLL
+186 DGINDGRNNPLV
-198 NLPPFAQLVGWLVLS
+198 NLPPFAQLVGWLILS

-219 VPDWMFN
+219 VPSW
-226 KANGNKDCKD
+226 KKTLTP
-236 KVYRETSPA
+236 ETSPA
-245 QLAKNQLSTL
+245 ILHKNGVSPLNS
-255 QAWFDRELQVYW
+255 WFAEELQVFW
-267 NSYNFCDE
+267 NSYNFKNE
-275 DSQNFLQ
+275 DSQSFLH
-282 DNWTFNS
+282 DNWTFHS

-303 IKAAD
+303 IEAAD
-308 KALQNIKQL
+308 KALQNVKQL
-317 SGKNLLH
+317 SAKSLLH

-347 KVPTIDWQSPD
+347 KETTPEWQSPN
-358 YKVFANTGRDTNSG
+358 YNVFANTDRDT
-372 KNTLKQQLDEHLI
+372 KALKQQLDEHLI

-393 IVSALPQ
+393 IVGALPQ
-400 LKNSLQALEDNEFLK
+400 LKGSLQALEDNEFLK

-422 YHWQITAQKVALE
+422 YAWQIAAQKVALDI
-435 LSESSKKQGFFGI
+435 SESSKKQGFFGI

-468 ANKEQDCRFTVAL
+468 ASKEQDCRFTVAL

-506 IAVGGT
+506 IAVGGS

-517 FENEQHKKAPEESFG
+517 FENEQHKKAPDESFG

-559 YTWTGANPRIEKLLQ
+559 HSWTGANPRIEKLVQ

-581 IDHLIPATDGTKGGK
+581 IDHLIPSTDGTKGGK

-669 MVDMNKN
+669 IAEWNKSV
-676 INCAWFDERAK
+676 NCAWFDERPK
-687 GGTHKAEVHDF
+687 GGAHKAEVREF
-698 PSFKEQHEKY
+698 SSFKEQHEKY
-708 VKKRVE
+708 VKKREE
-714 YLSSGVEKHKADI
+714 YLSYGLEKHKAEI
-727 LDNLTATDNIYANFA
+727 LDNLTRTDNIYVNFA
-742 QTIMQGS
+742 QTIMQGA
-749 LALHKNNHVKLGDKQ
+749 LALHKNNHVKLDDKQ
-764 ISIGLVRMAN
+764 VSIGLVRMAN
-774 INPMVAVAKA
+774 INPMVVVTKA
-784 LLNLSVPENTHI
+784 LLNLPAPENTHI

-801 HSRYPLAVRSYLESN
+801 HSRYPLAVRSYLEGE
-816 LDLILNR
+816 LDQILNR
-823 KESWPPQ
+823 KENWPPQ

-835 VNKTAV
+835 VNKTAA

-887 YIPAQ
+887 QVPEQ

-900 NIKQLKGSERCFNQ
+900 NIKQLKGCERCFNQ

-928 HTLREIL
+928 HTLREVL
-935 AETQYQPINAVE
+935 DKSQYQSINAVE

-961 ALEHEALSRKVNEK
+961 SLEHEALSRKVNER

-981 WNEQA
+981 WKEQA

-994 LQAFRK
+994 LQVFRK

-1011 KNNDLKWEWKNEA
+1011 KNNELMWEWKNEA
-1024 AYPPKMGA
+1024 VFSPKMGA

-1042 ESAIVPAEGISFWF
+1042 EPAIMPAEGISFWF
-1056 DLNPQKIYAELAN
+1056 DLNPHRIYAELAN
-1069 DFNISEEEASQHF
+1069 DFNTSEEEASQLF

-1094 INEYKYFSNLGIYQE
+1094 INEYRYFSNLGIYQE
-1109 VKL
+1109 VQ

>member
-1 MVTFVSQCEKNALK
+1 MMVTFVSQCEKNALK

-50 KTASKSTAV
+50 KTASRSTAV

-67 SRSQFLWVVGNRL
+67 SRSQFLWVVGNKR
-80 KFNVE
+80 KFNAE

-92 TEGDIE
+92 TDGNIK
-98 QFIDKEKWQSL
+98 QFMDKEKWQSL
-109 ALMKNAVAIAALFH
+109 NLMKNAVAIAALFH

-139 GRNKY
+139 GKNKY

-150 WVSLRIFQAFVGGRT
+150 WVSLRLFQAFVGNKA

-180 NDDIYQ
+180 SDEIYQ
-186 DGINAEKNNPLL
+186 DGISIGKNNPLV
-198 NLPPFAQLVGWLVLS
+198 NLPPFAQLVGWLILS

-219 VPDWMFN
+219 VPSW
-226 KANGNKDCKD
+226 KKSLTP
-236 KVYRETSPA
+236 ETTPAELHKNEVSP
-245 QLAKNQLSTL
+245 LNS
-255 QAWFDRELQVYW
+255 WFAIELEVFW
-267 NSYNFCDE
+267 NSYNFKDE
-275 DSQNFLQ
+275 DSQSFLQ
-282 DNWTFNS
+282 DNWTFHGD
-289 EGLPYKSTKWRLRA
+289 GLPYKSTKWRFRA
-303 IKAAD
+303 INAAD
-308 KALQNIKQL
+308 KALQNVKQL
-317 SGKNLLH
+317 SDKNLLH
-324 DELFTSHLA
+324 DELFTSHIS

-347 KVPTIDWQSPD
+347 KEITPEWQSPN
-358 YKVFANTGRDTNSG
+358 YQVFANTDRDT
-372 KNTLKQQLDEHLI
+372 KALKQQLDEHLI

-393 IVSALPQ
+393 IVVALPQ
-400 LKNSLQALEDNEFLK
+400 LKSSLQALEDNKFLK

-422 YHWQITAQKVALE
+422 YAWQIAAQKVALE

-468 ANKEQDCRFTVAL
+468 ANNEQDCRFTVAL

-491 REYRKQLDLTAEQLA
+491 REYRKQLDLTSEQLA
-506 IAVGGT
+506 IAVGGS
-512 ASKAL
+512 AAKAL
-517 FENEQHKKAPEESFG
+517 FENEQHKKTPEESFG
-532 TGSESVEDFLDPDL
+532 TGSESVEEFLDPEL

-559 YTWTGANPRIEKLLQ
+559 YHWTGVNPRIEKLLQ

-625 CRLVY
+625 CRLVF

-669 MVDMNKN
+669 IANWNEN

-687 GGTHKAEVHDF
+687 GGAHKSEIQDF
-698 PSFKEQHEKY
+698 FNFKEQHEKY
-708 VKKRVE
+708 VKKRVV
-714 YLSSGVEKHKADI
+714 YLSSGVAKHKAVI
-727 LDNLTATDNIYANFA
+727 LDNLTITDNIYANFA
-742 QTIMQGS
+742 QTIMQGG
-749 LALHKNNHVKLGDKQ
+749 LALHKNNHVTLGDKQ
-764 ISIGLVRMAN
+764 VSIGLVRMAN

-784 LLNLSVPENTHI
+784 LLNIPVTEYTHI

-801 HSRYPLAVRSYLESN
+801 HSRYPLAVRSYLESK
-816 LDLILNR
+816 LDKILNR
-823 KESWPPQ
+823 KENWPPQ

-835 VNKTAV
+835 VNQTAA

-873 SIIQIAGRVLRHRD
+873 SIIQIAGRVLRHREKV
-887 YIPAQ
+887 PEQ

-914 PGFEVENLKLKLNK
+914 PGFEVESLKLKLNK

-935 AETQYQPINAVE
+935 EESQYQPINAVE

-961 ALEHEALSRKVNEK
+961 ALEHQALLEK
-975 SLTAFW
+975 LFKNPDSAKLW
-981 WNEQA
+981 WKQQA

-1011 KNNDLKWEWKNEA
+1011 KNNELTWTWKNEA
-1024 AYPPKMGA
+1024 VYPPKMGA
-1032 LSGAGISIKE
+1032 LSGSGISIRYD
-1042 ESAIVPAEGISFWF
+1042 ADIFPAEGISFWF
-1056 DLNPQKIYAELAN
+1056 DLSPHSIFRELAN
-1069 DFNISEEEASQHF
+1069 DFNISEEEAAQRF

-1109 VKL
+1109 VK

>member
-1 MVTFVSQCEKNALK
+1 MMVFFISQCEKNALA

-35 LITEDGLLTVKKMLR
+35 VITEDGLLAVRKLLR

-67 SRSQFLWVVGNRL
+67 SRSQLLWVVGNKN
-80 KFNVE
+80 KFNE
-85 GVVPVNY
+85 QGVVPVNY

-98 QFIDKEKWQSL
+98 QFMDKEKWQCL
-109 ALMKNAVAIAALFH
+109 TLMKSAVAIAALFH

-139 GRNKY
+139 GKNKY

-150 WVSLRIFQAFVGGRT
+150 WVSLRLFQAFVGDKT
-165 DEQWLIA
+165 DEQWLIV

-180 NDDIYQ
+180 SDDLYQ
-186 DGINAEKNNPLL
+186 DGISTGKNNPLV
-198 NLPPFAQLVGWLVLS
+198 NLPPFAQLIGWLVLS

-219 VPDWMFN
+219 VPSW
-226 KANGNKDCKD
+226 KKDLTQA
-236 KVYRETSPA
+236 TSPA
-245 QLAKNQLSTL
+245 ILYKNGVSPLNS
-255 QAWFDRELQVYW
+255 WFAGELQVFW
-267 NSYNFCDE
+267 NSYNFKDE
-275 DSQNFLQ
+275 DSQSFLQ
-282 DNWTFNS
+282 DNWTFHN

-317 SGKNLLH
+317 SAKNFLH

-347 KVPTIDWQSPD
+347 KETTLEWRSPN
-358 YKVFANTGRDTNSG
+358 YQVFANTDRET
-372 KNTLKQQLDEHLI
+372 NTLKQQLDEHLI

-393 IVSALPQ
+393 IVGALPQ
-400 LKNSLQALEDNEFLK
+400 LKSSLQALDDNKFLK
-415 STKADDK
+415 STKTDEK
-422 YHWQITAQKVALE
+422 YTWQIAAQKVAVE

-506 IAVGGT
+506 IAVGGS
-512 ASKAL
+512 APKAL
-517 FENEQHKKAPEESFG
+517 FENEQHKKTAEDSFG

-559 YTWTGANPRIEKLLQ
+559 YTWTGVNPRIEKLVQ

-669 MVDMNKN
+669 IANWNEN

-687 GGTHKAEVHDF
+687 GGAHQAEIQEF
-698 PSFKEQHEKY
+698 SSFKEQHEKY

-727 LDNLTATDNIYANFA
+727 LDNLTITDNIYANFA
-742 QTIMQGS
+742 QTIMQGA
-749 LALHKNNHVKLGDKQ
+749 LALHKKNHVQLDDKQ
-764 ISIGLVRMAN
+764 VSIGLVRMAN

-784 LLNLSVPENTHI
+784 LLNLPAPENTHV

-801 HSRYPLAVRSYLESN
+801 HSRYPLAVRSYLEAQ
-816 LDLILNR
+816 LDQILNR
-823 KESWPPQ
+823 KENWPPK
-830 NLQNL
+830 NLQNTIE
-835 VNKTAV
+835 KTAA

-859 HDYDWAIIEPSSMR
+859 HDYEWAIIEPSSMR

-887 YIPAQ
+887 QVPEQ

-914 PGFEVENLKLKLNK
+914 PGFEVEKLNLKLLK

-935 AETQYQPINAVE
+935 EESQYQSINAVE
-947 RVIKSKQPPLENLV
+947 RVVKSKQPPLENLV
-961 ALEHEALSRKVNEK
+961 ALEHQALLEK
-975 SLTAFW
+975 LFKNPDSAKLW
-981 WNEQA
+981 WKEQA
-986 HWCGVLQN
+986 HWCGVLQY
-994 LQAFRK
+994 LQVFRK
-1000 SAKDEALYLLY
+1000 SAKDEALYLLSE
-1011 KNNDLKWEWKNEA
+1011 NNELKWAWKNEA
-1024 AYPPKMGA
+1024 IYPAKMGA
-1032 LSGAGISIKE
+1032 LSGSGISIKE
-1042 ESAIVPAEGISFWF
+1042 EPDIVLAEGISFWF
-1056 DLNPQKIYAELAN
+1056 DLNPHSIYAELAN
-1069 DFNISEEEASQHF
+1069 DFNISDEEASQRF

-1088 SYKKND
+1088 SHNKND

-1109 VKL
+1109 VK

>member
-1 MVTFVSQCEKNALK
+1 MMVTFVSQCEKNALK

-35 LITEDGLLTVKKMLR
+35 IITEDGLLTVKKMLR
-50 KTASKSTAV
+50 QTASKSTAV
-59 SCHWIRSR
+59 SCHWIRTR
-67 SRSQFLWVVGNRL
+67 ARSQFLWVVGNKN
-80 KFNVE
+80 KFNSE

-92 TEGDIE
+92 TEGDIA
-98 QFIDKEKWQSL
+98 QFMDKEKWQSL
-109 ALMKNAVAIAALFH
+109 TLKKNAVTIAALFH

-139 GRNKY
+139 GKNKY

-150 WVSLRIFQAFVGGRT
+150 WVSLRIFQAFVGDKT

-180 NDDIYQ
+180 SDDIYQ
-186 DGINAEKNNPLL
+186 DGISTGRNNPLV

-219 VPDWMFN
+219 VPSWKN
-226 KANGNKDCKD
+226 TLTQA
-236 KVYRETSPA
+236 TSPA
-245 QLAKNQLSTL
+245 DLHKYGVTPLNS
-255 QAWFDRELQVYW
+255 WFAEELQVFW
-267 NSYNFCDE
+267 NSYNFKDE
-275 DSQNFLQ
+275 DSQTFLQ
-282 DNWTFNS
+282 DNWTFHS

-303 IKAAD
+303 IEAAD
-308 KALQNIKQL
+308 KALQNVRQL
-317 SGKNLLH
+317 SGRNLLH
-324 DELFTSHLA
+324 EELFTSHLA

-347 KVPTIDWQSPD
+347 KEPTIEWQSPN
-358 YKVFANTGRDTNSG
+358 YQVFANTDRDTNSG

-393 IVSALPQ
+393 IVGALPQ
-400 LKNSLQALEDNEFLK
+400 LKSSLQALEDNKFLK
-415 STKADDK
+415 NTKADDK
-422 YHWQITAQKVALE
+422 YVWQIAAQKVALD

-462 KIMYAL
+462 KVMYAL

-491 REYRKQLDLTAEQLA
+491 REYRRQLDLTAEQLA
-506 IAVGGT
+506 IAVGGS
-512 ASKAL
+512 APKAL

-559 YTWTGANPRIEKLLQ
+559 YTWTGANPRIEKLVQ

-638 VLLSTATMPP
+638 ILLSTATMPP
-648 DLAFAAFQAYQA
+648 DLAFAAFQAYKA

-669 MVDMNKN
+669 ITNWNEN
-676 INCAWFDERAK
+676 INCAWFDERVK
-687 GGTHKAEVHDF
+687 GGAYKAEVRDF
-698 PSFKEQHEKY
+698 SNFKEQHEKY

-714 YLSSGVEKHKADI
+714 YLSSGVAKHKAEI
-727 LDNLTATDNIYANFA
+727 LDNLRATGNIHANFA
-742 QTIMQGS
+742 QTIMQGA
-749 LALHKNNHVKLGDKQ
+749 LALHKNNHVKLDARQ
-764 ISIGLVRMAN
+764 VSIGLVRMAN

-784 LLNLSVPENTHI
+784 LLDIPAPENTHI

-801 HSRYPLAVRSYLESN
+801 HSRYPLAVRSYLEN
-816 LDLILNR
+816 KLDQILNR
-823 KESWPPQ
+823 KKNWPPK
-830 NLQNL
+830 NLQDL

-887 YIPAQ
+887 HLPEQ

-928 HTLREIL
+928 HTLREVL
-935 AETQYQPINAVE
+935 EESQYQPINAVE

-961 ALEHEALSRKVNEK
+961 ALEHQALLEK
-975 SLTAFW
+975 LFKNPDSAKLW
-981 WNEQA
+981 WKEQA

-1000 SAKDEALYLLY
+1000 SAKDEAVYLLY
-1011 KNNDLKWEWKNEA
+1011 KNNDLQWEWRNEG
-1024 AYPPKMGA
+1024 AYPPKMGT

-1042 ESAIVPAEGISFWF
+1042 ESAIVPAEGVGFWF
-1056 DLNPQKIYAELAN
+1056 DLNPLTIYAELAN
-1069 DFNISEEEASQHF
+1069 DFNISEEEASQRF

-1109 VKL
+1109 VK

>member
-1 MVTFVSQCEKNALK
+1 MMVTFVSQCEKNALK

-27 IGDNTWQT
+27 IGNNTWQT
-35 LITEDGLLTVKKMLR
+35 VITEDGLLTVKKMLR
-50 KTASKSTAV
+50 KTASRSTAV

-67 SRSQFLWVVGNRL
+67 SRSQLLWVVGNRL
-80 KFNVE
+80 KFNE
-85 GVVPVNY
+85 QGIVPVNY
-92 TEGDIE
+92 TEGDIS

-109 ALMKNAVAIAALFH
+109 TLMKSAVAIAALFH

-139 GRNKY
+139 GKNKY

-150 WVSLRIFQAFVGGRT
+150 WVSLRVFQAFVGGKT

-180 NDDIYQ
+180 SDNIYQ
-186 DGINAEKNNPLL
+186 DGISAGRNNPLV

-219 VPDWMFN
+219 VPGWK
-226 KANGNKDCKD
+226 KALTP
-236 KVYRETSPA
+236 ETAPADLQKNSVSP
-245 QLAKNQLSTL
+245 LSGWFAK
-255 QAWFDRELQVYW
+255 ELEVFW
-267 NSYNFCDE
+267 NSHNFKDE
-275 DSQNFLQ
+275 DSQSFLQ
-282 DNWTFNS
+282 DNWTFHS
-289 EGLPYKSTKWRLRA
+289 GGLPYKSTKWRLRA

-308 KALQNIKQL
+308 KALQNIKQC
-317 SGKNLLH
+317 SAKNLLH
-324 DELFTSHLA
+324 NELFTSHLS

-347 KVPTIDWQSPD
+347 KEPTIEWQSPN
-358 YKVFANTGRDTNSG
+358 YKVFANTDRDTNR
-372 KNTLKQQLDEHLI
+372 LKQQLDEHLI

-393 IVSALPQ
+393 IVGALPQ
-400 LKNSLQALEDNEFLK
+400 LKSSLEALEDNKFLK
-415 STKADDK
+415 SSKVDDK
-422 YHWQITAQKVALE
+422 YTWQITAQKVALE
-435 LSESSKKQGFFGI
+435 LSESSNKQGFFGI

-491 REYRKQLDLTAEQLA
+491 REYRKQLELTTEQLA

-517 FENEQHKKAPEESFG
+517 FENEKNKKDPEESFG
-532 TGSESVEDFLDPDL
+532 TGSASVEDFLDPDL

-559 YTWTGANPRIEKLLQ
+559 YHWTGVNPRIEKLLQ

-648 DLAFAAFQAYQA
+648 GLAFAAFQAYQA
-660 GWAEYAKVN
+660 GWTEYAKVN
-669 MVDMNKN
+669 IANWN
-676 INCAWFDERAK
+676 GIINCTWFDERAK
-687 GGTHKAEVHDF
+687 GGANKAEIQDF

-708 VKKRVE
+708 VKKRGE
-714 YLSSGVEKHKADI
+714 YLSSGAAKHKAEI
-727 LDNLTATDNIYANFA
+727 LDNLTITESIHTNFA
-742 QTIMQGS
+742 QTIMQGAIS
-749 LALHKNNHVKLGDKQ
+749 LHKNNHVLLGGKQ
-764 ISIGLVRMAN
+764 VSIGLVRMAN

-784 LLNLSVPENTHI
+784 LLNLSVPESIHI

-801 HSRYPLAVRSYLESN
+801 HSRYPLAVRSYLESK
-816 LDLILNR
+816 LDQILNR
-823 KESWPPQ
+823 KENWPPQ
-830 NLQNL
+830 NLHNL
-835 VNKTAV
+835 VNKTTA

-873 SIIQIAGRVLRHRD
+873 SIIQIAGRVLRHREQ
-887 YIPAQ
+887 IPDH

-900 NIKQLKGSERCFNQ
+900 NIKQLKGCERCFNQ
-914 PGFEVENLKLKLNK
+914 PGFEVENLNLKLRK

-935 AETQYQPINAVE
+935 EESQYQPINAVE

-961 ALEHEALSRKVNEK
+961 ALEHQALLEK
-975 SLTAFW
+975 LFKNPDSAKLW
-981 WNEQA
+981 WKEQA

-1011 KNNDLKWEWKNEA
+1011 KNNDLTWEWKNEA
-1024 AYPPKMGA
+1024 VYPPKMGA
-1032 LSGAGISIKE
+1032 LSGAGILIKE
-1042 ESAIVPAEGISFWF
+1042 ETAIAPNEGISFWF
-1056 DLNPQKIYAELAN
+1056 DLNPLKIYAELAN
-1069 DFNISEEEASQHF
+1069 DFNISEEEVSQRF

-1088 SYKKND
+1088 SYNNND
-1094 INEYKYFSNLGIYQE
+1094 INEYKYFPNLGIYQE
-1109 VKL
+1109 VK

>member
-1 MVTFVSQCEKNALK
+1 MMVTFVSQCEKNALK

-35 LITEDGLLTVKKMLR
+35 IITEDGLLAVKKLLR
-50 KTASKSTAV
+50 QTASKSTAV

-67 SRSQFLWVVGNRL
+67 ARSQFLWVVGNKL
-80 KFNVE
+80 KFNSE
-85 GVVPVNY
+85 GYVAVNY
-92 TEGDIE
+92 TEIGIE
-98 QFIDKEKWQSL
+98 QFMDNEKWQSL
-109 ALMKNAVAIAALFH
+109 VLMKDAVAIAALFH

-139 GRNKY
+139 GKNKY

-150 WVSLRIFQAFVGGRT
+150 WISLRIFQAFVGDKT
-165 DEQWLIA
+165 DGQWLIA

-180 NDDIYQ
+180 TDDLHK
-186 DGINAEKNNPLL
+186 DGISVESNNPLV
-198 NLPPFAQLVGWLVLS
+198 NLPPFAQLVGWLILS

-219 VPDWMFN
+219 VPSW
-226 KANGNKDCKD
+226 KKTLTQ
-236 KVYRETSPA
+236 ETS
-245 QLAKNQLSTL
+245 LKNLYGISLRNIWFAK
-255 QAWFDRELQVYW
+255 ELKVFW
-267 NSYNFCDE
+267 NSYNFKDK
-275 DSQNFLQ
+275 DSQSFLP
-282 DNWTFNS
+282 DNWTFHS

-303 IKAAD
+303 IKSAD
-308 KALQNIKQL
+308 KALQSIKQL
-317 SGKNLLH
+317 SANNLLH
-324 DELFTSHLA
+324 DELFTSHIA
-333 RMALMLADH
+333 RMSLMLADH

-347 KVPTIDWQSPD
+347 KGVTTEWQSPN
-358 YKVFANTGRDTNSG
+358 YQVFANTDRDT
-372 KNTLKQQLDEHLI
+372 NTLKQQLDEHLI

-393 IVSALPQ
+393 IVGALPR
-400 LKNSLQALEDNEFLK
+400 LKNSLQKLEDNEFLK
-415 STKADDK
+415 SIKADAK
-422 YHWQITAQKVALE
+422 FAWQITAQKVALE
-435 LSESSKKQGFFGI
+435 FGESSKQQGFFGI

-468 ANKEQDCRFTVAL
+468 ANKEQNCRFTVAL

-491 REYRKQLDLTAEQLA
+491 REYRKQLDLTTEQLA
-506 IAVGGT
+506 IAVGGS

-517 FENEQHKKAPEESFG
+517 FENEQHKKSAEESFG
-532 TGSESVEDFLDPDL
+532 TGSESVEEFLEPDL
-546 YVDYDLSGVEHSL
+546 YVDYDLSGAKHSL
-559 YTWTGANPRIEKLLQ
+559 HNWTDANPRIEKLVQ
-574 APALVCT
+574 APVLVCT

-669 MVDMNKN
+669 VANWNKN
-676 INCAWFDERAK
+676 VNCAWFDEREKSGAI
-687 GGTHKAEVHDF
+687 KAEVRDF
-698 PSFKEQHEKY
+698 PNFKEHHEKY

-714 YLSSGVEKHKADI
+714 YLSSGIAKHKAEL
-727 LDNLTATDNIYANFA
+727 LDNLTETGDIYVDFA
-742 QTIMQGS
+742 QTALQGA
-749 LALHKNNHVKLGDKQ
+749 LALHANNHVKLDDKLV
-764 ISIGLVRMAN
+764 SVGLVRMAN

-801 HSRYPLAVRSYLESN
+801 HSRYPLAARSYLESQ
-816 LDLILNR
+816 LDQMLNR
-823 KESWPPQ
+823 KENWPPQ

-835 VNKTAV
+835 IEKTAA

-873 SIIQIAGRVLRHRD
+873 SIIQIAGRVLRHRE
-887 YIPAQ
+887 YVPEQ

-914 PGFEVENLKLKLNK
+914 PGFEVENLNLKLDK

-961 ALEHEALSRKVNEK
+961 SLEHQALLEK
-975 SLTAFW
+975 LFKSPDSAKLW
-981 WNEQA
+981 WKEQA
-986 HWCGVLQN
+986 HWCGVLQK
-994 LQAFRK
+994 LQVFRK

-1011 KNNDLKWEWKNEA
+1011 KNNELTWEWKNEA
-1024 AYPPKMGA
+1024 VYPPKMGA
-1032 LSGAGISIKE
+1032 LAGAGISIKE
-1042 ESAIVPAEGISFWF
+1042 ETAIALAEGFSFWF
-1056 DLNPQKIYAELAN
+1056 DLNPQNIYSELAH
-1069 DFNISEEEASQHF
+1069 DFNISEETAAQRF

-1094 INEYKYFSNLGIYQE
+1094 INEYKYFSNLGVYQE
-1109 VKL
+1109 VK